1 MSEDR
6 PGFKSG
12 FVAVVGRANAGKS
25 TLVNAMLGRKV
36 TIVSAKPQTTRLRVH
51 GILNSD
57 DAQIVMIDTPGLQ
70 KAESGLGRQMMHET
84 QQALEGIDSLA
95 LIVDATELFGR
106 GDQFSL
112 KWIENFHGPV
122 DLLLNKID
130 RMPKHDLLP
139 LMERY
144 GAAYH
149 FAEIIPIS
157 AWKGDGLSTLLNVW
171 KSRLKEGPRYFPED
185 QFTDQPERF
194 MAAEF
199 VREKVI
205 QETKAEV
212 PHAVMV
218 MVDNFE
224 EGETLTRIEATI
236 YVERE
241 GQKGIVIGKGGAM
254 LKKIG
259 TAARKDIE
267 KLVGSKVFLGLRVK
281 VLENWRQRTS
291 ILQQMDWRRE
301 APEES

>member
-1 MSEDR
+1 M
-6 PGFKSG
+6 
-12 FVAVVGRANAGKS
+12 FVAIVGRANAGKS
-25 TLVNAMLGRKV
+25 TLVNQMLGRKV
-36 TIVSAKPQTTRLRVH
+36 TIVSPKPQTTRLRVH
-51 GILNSD
+51 GIINTD

-70 KAESGLGRQMMHET
+70 KAESGLGRQMMHEA

-95 LIVDATELFGR
+95 LIVDAAETFGR

-112 KWIENFHGPV
+112 KWIEKFHGPV

-130 RMPKHDLLP
+130 RIPKHELLP
-139 LMERY
+139 LIEKY
-144 GAAYH
+144 SQAYN

-157 AWKGDGLSTLLNVW
+157 ALKGDGVGVVLKVW
-171 KSRLKEGPRYFPED
+171 MARLKEGPRYFPED
-185 QFTDQPERF
+185 QFTDQPERV
-194 MAAEF
+194 MAGEF

-241 GQKGIVIGKGGAM
+241 GQKGIVIGQGGAM

-267 KLVGSKVFLGLRVK
+267 KLVGSKVFLGLHVK
-281 VLENWRQRTS
+281 VLENWRQRAS
-291 ILQQMDWRRE
+291 ILQQLDWRRE
-301 APEES
+301 IPEQA